1 MIDILGRAGYL
12 EEAEK
17 FIQNMPFEPD
27 AIGGAALLG
36 ACRSHSNIELGSRV
50 AEQLFK
56 LEPSNAAPYVV
67 LANMYASAGRWNDV
81 SRVRK
86 MVKDGGNKEA
96 ARM

>member
-1 MIDILGRAGYL
+1 MIDILGCDGYL

-17 FIQNMPFEPD
+17 FIQNMPFELD

-36 ACRSHSNIELGSRV
+36 ACISHSNIELGSHV

-81 SRVRK
+81 SRVRR
-86 MVKDGGNKEA
+86 MMKDRGIKK
-96 ARM
+96 